1 MGVSEVLT
9 FDVAGIWQVM
19 LGVDRLD
26 IIKGIPKKLLAFE
39 KFLDGNAEWRDKVL
53 LVQIAVP
60 TRTDVHDCMCLP

>member
-39 KFLDGNAEWRDKVL
+39 KFLDENAEWRDKVL

>member
-1 MGVSEVLT
+1 
-9 FDVAGIWQVM
+9 M

-39 KFLDGNAEWRDKVL
+39 KFLDENAEWRDKVL